1 MKAPCLLMLA
11 WSLLVYGHGPAGHS
25 EGKIK
30 EMAVMGNSF
39 TIHPVTD
46 YWWGEWAWLQCAATV
61 TIAIYCSSSSHSG
74 KMVTSLK

>member
-1 MKAPCLLMLA
+1 
-11 WSLLVYGHGPAGHS
+11 
-25 EGKIK
+25 
-30 EMAVMGNSF
+30 MAVMGNSF

-46 YWWGEWAWLQCAATV
+46 YWWGEWAWLQRAATV